1 VGSALEEDCETGVSC
16 EPGVSS
22 APGMSS
28 VPGEGCD
35 PGDSRASEEGSAP
48 GVSRDA
54 ITEI

>member
-1 VGSALEEDCETGVSC
+1 MGSALEEDCETGVSC